1 MIAAILAFFAKG
13 GLRSITDSLS
23 QAYRDKLSAQTDA
36 AKLEAD
42 MRIRDMEARRD
53 IILKA
58 QSDNVERWVRVGF
71 AVPFI
76 IYNAKLV
83 LWDKVLEW
91 GSTDPLSDNLAYVQM
106 TVLGGYFAM
115 WTVGKLRK

>member
-1 MIAAILAFFAKG
+1 MIGAILGFLAKG

-23 QAYRDKLSAQTDA
+23 QAYRDKLNAQTDE
-36 AKLEAD
+36 AKLDAD
-42 MRIRDMEARRD
+42 MRIRDMETRRD

-76 IYNAKLV
+76 IYNAKLI
-83 LWDKVLEW
+83 LWDKVLGW
-91 GSTDPLSDNLAYVQM
+91 GATDPLSDNLAYVQM
-106 TVLGGYFAM
+106 TVLSGYFVM
-115 WTVGKLRK
+115 WTAAKLRK